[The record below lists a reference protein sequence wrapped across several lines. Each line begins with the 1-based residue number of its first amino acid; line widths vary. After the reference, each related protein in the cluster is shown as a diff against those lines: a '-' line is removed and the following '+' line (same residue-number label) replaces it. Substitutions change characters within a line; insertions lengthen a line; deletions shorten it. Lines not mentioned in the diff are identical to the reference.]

1 MRYPSS
7 LGPLALRVPTEIL
20 PPFIEKL
27 SNIKPTTSL
36 DTSIPSTSLRTLIVS
51 VPRPIPGL
59 PHTKA
64 TLDWYSAFSKVLIPR
79 LLGHVVLP
87 LGLKNLP
94 LPPRG
99 MLEVDPEKGA
109 DSDAID
115 VVIELVRCFGPMLH
129 DAEKSAFNKRLIEIL
144 EDDRTGNVTKK
155 KAVLA
160 ISTLAVFL
168 SDSLLNSFITNLI
181 GSYRK
186 GRLQRRLLITVI
198 GALARSIPHRLGHF
212 LETLAPI
219 IFTALSKE
227 EYDATFQDMDED
239 VSVDPLAEE
248 VKEAALVTLE
258 SFLVSCSNEM
268 RNFTDEAIDSS
279 LRYLNYNPTLAMQ
292 EDEEAM
298 EGNEDDKFD
307 TKQSSDIE
315 EEDFEEEG
323 GMSDD
328 DDTSWKIRRCAAKV
342 LYSIIMTRGN
352 GDLLDNGTLY
362 ERVAPVLVKCF
373 KEREENV
380 RLEILGTLAAL
391 IKKTGEAASVSNVA
405 AEDEG
410 YVSASSTS
418 RSRKRRRS
426 GSDAS
431 MFDASG
437 HSPSPQALG
446 SPAQSPSPT
455 SSPRSDLARL
465 SPSIIQGVAKLLRSN
480 SLPTKQAAVTL
491 LRDFVQVQPGGLSEH
506 LGLIMDPLIE
516 FMKTSGTL
524 GIGSNAIGTGGA
536 ASATGGSLRIEV
548 MQLVNSICA
557 THTTKSLAPYVA
569 KLVPGSIVAAKDKY
583 FKVSSEALHVM
594 EKIVTVLTPPRSSG
608 MEGQFTTY
616 VHDLFDVIIDKASA
630 NNADLEVRQR
640 AIHALG
646 VLVARTSGSHRIVLL
661 PALKR
666 YKALDLLHDRLKN
679 ETTRVESIQA
689 LNTVA
694 ASLTDKD
701 QLQTQWVK
709 NVVIELA
716 SQLRKSD
723 RTIRDTSLKTL
734 KHLVASNT
742 VMDNLDDGTVR
753 SLVHMLLPL
762 LDTSGL
768 NLLGLAMRILTE
780 LVKRNPETV
789 IDEDLNNA
797 LCRIALAPLGATVL
811 DSFLTLVDA
820 IGTSGAGQPLMQSL
834 LKDVGVTGDPAIVG
848 AAIGALLVSGDSTVG
863 INIHD
868 FVHELR
874 TAADDRRK
882 CLALSVLGEA
892 GLRFGA
898 SSPLEPQI
906 FTDQFKSK
914 SDLVPR
920 AAAVA
925 LGRAGAGNPPKYL
938 PVILSS
944 MRKSGNSQYLLLHS
958 IKEVLRCAS
967 KEKLDLS
974 DYTEEIWKKLLSTSE
989 KEDNKAVGAEC
1000 IGRLITIE
1008 PKKYFPLLQV
1018 SQDPLS
1024 LKKTLLILSCCRLI
1038 SKILHLQFVAWS
1050 FRLYASHSRI
1060 LTKNLIEF

>member
-1 MRYPSS
+1 
-7 LGPLALRVPTEIL
+7 
-20 PPFIEKL
+20 
-27 SNIKPTTSL
+27 
-36 DTSIPSTSLRTLIVS
+36 
-51 VPRPIPGL
+51 
-59 PHTKA
+59 
-64 TLDWYSAFSKVLIPR
+64 
-79 LLGHVVLP
+79 
-87 LGLKNLP
+87 
-94 LPPRG
+94 

-129 DAEKSAFNKRLIEIL
+129 DTEKSAINKRLIEIL
-144 EDDRTGNVTKK
+144 ENDRTGNVTKK

-160 ISTLAVFL
+160 VSTLAVFL
-168 SDSLLNSFITNLI
+168 SDSLLNNFITSLI

-198 GALARSIPHRLGHF
+198 GSLARSIPQRLGHF
-212 LETLAPI
+212 LDTLAPI
-219 IFTALSKE
+219 IFKALSKE

-239 VSVDPLAEE
+239 TSVDPAAEE

-268 RNFTDEAIDSS
+268 RSYTDEAIDSS
-279 LRYLNYNPTLAMQ
+279 LRYLSYNPTLAMQ
-292 EDEEAM
+292 EDEETM
-298 EGNEDDKFD
+298 EGNDDDDEFEAGE
-307 TKQSSDIE
+307 SSDIA

-342 LYSIIMTRGN
+342 LYSIIMTRGS

-391 IKKTGEAASVSNVA
+391 IKKTGEAVSVGSIA
-405 AEDEG
+405 TDDEG

-437 HSPSPQALG
+437 LSPSPQALA

-465 SPSIIQGVAKLLRSN
+465 SPTMIQGVARLLRSK
-480 SLPTKQAAVTL
+480 SLPTKQAATTL
-491 LRDFVQVQPGGLSEH
+491 LRDFVQVQPGGLSEY
-506 LGLIMDPLIE
+506 LGLIMDPIVD
-516 FMKTSGTL
+516 FIKTSGTL

-548 MQLVNSICA
+548 MLLVNSICA
-557 THTTKSLAPYVA
+557 THTTKALAPYVG
-569 KLVPGSIVAAKDKY
+569 KLIPGLIIAVKDKY

-594 EKIVTVLTPPRSSG
+594 EKFVTVLTPPRSSG
-608 MEGQFTTY
+608 MEGHFTTY
-616 VHDLFDVIIDKASA
+616 LHDIFDVIVDRASA

-646 VLVARTSGSHRIVLL
+646 VIIARTSGSPKVVLL
-661 PALKR
+661 PMLKR
-666 YKALDLLHDRLKN
+666 YKGLDILHDRLKN
-679 ETTRVESIQA
+679 ETTRVEAIRA
-689 LNTVA
+689 INTVA

-701 QLQTQWVK
+701 QLQSQWVQ

-716 SQLRKSD
+716 GQLRKSD
-723 RTIRDTSLKTL
+723 RAIRDTSLKAL
-734 KHLVASNT
+734 KHLVANGT
-742 VMDNLDDGTVR
+742 VLDNLDDDAVR
-753 SLVHMLLPL
+753 RLVHMLLPL

-768 NLLGLAMRILTE
+768 NLLGLAMGILTG

-789 IDEDLNNA
+789 IDEDLNTA
-797 LCRIALAPLGATVL
+797 LCKIALAPLGATVL

-820 IGTSGAGQPLMQSL
+820 IGTSGRGQSLMQGL

-848 AAIGALLVSGDSTVG
+848 AAIGTLLVSGTSTVG
-863 INIHD
+863 IRIHD
-868 FVHELR
+868 FASELQ
-874 TAADDRRK
+874 TAPDDRRK

-914 SDLVPR
+914 SEVVPR

-925 LGRAGAGNPPKYL
+925 LGRAGAGNAPKYL

-944 MRKSGNSQYLLLHS
+944 MKRPGNAQYLLLHS
-958 IKEVLRCAS
+958 IKEILRCAN
-967 KEKLDLS
+967 KEKLDIS
-974 DYTEEIWKKLLSTSE
+974 NYTEEIWKKLLSTSE

-1018 SQDPLS
+1018 SQDTLS
-1024 LKKTLLILSCCRLI
+1024 LKRTVLILS
-1038 SKILHLQFVAWS
+1038 S
-1050 FRLYASHSRI
+1050 
-1060 LTKNLIEF
+1060 